1 MSAARTSL
9 ALLAFL
15 APACGGAASP
25 AAPPSSTAPS
35 RPFALGLGD
44 FPHARTVAAVEAALE
59 AIRRDADMMVVH
71 LDDGVPW
78 EEAAAGAPY
87 PPAYQA
93 DLERRARAQP
103 PGHLRYLAATPL
115 SFLRDGLADRQG
127 GSGSEPRRP
136 PWDRRRFDDLE
147 TIEAYAAHCE
157 RLIGLFNPDFF
168 SYGIE
173 VNILA
178 RSRPELW
185 PGLVRLL
192 SEVHGRL
199 KARHP
204 ALPAV
209 LTFQVDFLRIEP
221 DRQAQA
227 IREVMPFTD
236 VVGAST
242 YAFEQQADPRALPP
256 DFFDGLVALGGGKRF
271 GIAETGWPAETVGPP
286 YPKVIPA
293 TEETQRLY
301 VEWLLGQGE
310 RHQAAF
316 VNWIFSRD
324 YDDLWEAEMRN
335 LPAAPLLRLWK
346 DIGLYRGDGTARP
359 SRDLWRAALA
369 RPRLG
374 GR

>member
-1 MSAARTSL
+1 MSTAHASL
-9 ALLAFL
+9 ALLAL
-15 APACGGAASP
+15 LGPACAGAASP

-127 GSGSEPRRP
+127 GGGSEPRRP
-136 PWDRRRFDDLE
+136 PWDRRRFDDPE

-168 SYGIE
+168 TYGIE

-178 RSRPELW
+178 RARPELW
-185 PGLVRLL
+185 PG
-192 SEVHGRL
+192 SS
-199 KARHP
+199 
-204 ALPAV
+204 
-209 LTFQVDFLRIEP
+209 
-221 DRQAQA
+221 
-227 IREVMPFTD
+227 
-236 VVGAST
+236 ASS
-242 YAFEQQADPRALPP
+242 PRC
-256 DFFDGLVALGGGKRF
+256 
-271 GIAETGWPAETVGPP
+271 T
-286 YPKVIPA
+286 
-293 TEETQRLY
+293 
-301 VEWLLGQGE
+301 
-310 RHQAAF
+310 AA
-316 VNWIFSRD
+316 
-324 YDDLWEAEMRN
+324 
-335 LPAAPLLRLWK
+335 
-346 DIGLYRGDGTARP
+346 
-359 SRDLWRAALA
+359 
-369 RPRLG
+369 
-374 GR
+374 